1 MTNKIHVIAHTH
13 WDYEWYFTNNES
25 FIQLSYHVDEVINAL
40 ENGLLDYYMLD
51 GQMSIV
57 EDYLKANPDM
67 KTRLNDLVKSGRLK
81 IGPWYTQSDQMI
93 IRGESLVRNL
103 QIGIELGDK
112 LGGADRL
119 GYVPDAFGQSIDM
132 PKIFSQMG
140 INKSVFWR
148 GLSSDVIK
156 QREFLWKSEDGSSVM
171 AYNIKDG
178 YFVGVQLIET
188 NNSKSLLEQI
198 KKDTVASHIALPV
211 GGDQRYVDFNLK
223 ERINHY
229 NQILEKDV
237 LIESDYNRLFEGITQ
252 ERLDL
257 PSIQGEFLNA
267 EVSKIH
273 RSIYSSRYDHNYLND
288 KVERRLIFQVE
299 PLMALAD
306 QIGIPYKQELVD
318 NIWKITLRNHAH
330 DSAGSCNSDK
340 TNQVIMQRLIEADQ
354 LSYSLIDYLTRKI
367 SESRIDVKENQVTIF
382 NTLPIKR
389 IQNFKVKVSLKDP
402 NFSIYHKGKEI
413 PYQLMHSQEQSNAQ
427 IRKKVRSAPGSIYF
441 ESEILLPL
449 ELNALGYEVLDIVEG
464 EKGIVVSSHRSNIQS
479 EESSSIEN
487 EYYEVILNQGA
498 VNVIDKTTGTL
509 YKDFLYIEDDG
520 DDGDN
525 YDYSPPSNNKK
536 VKLDFLGAKI
546 QLLKGKLKDSILISG
561 NFKVPLM
568 ALDREQGK
576 QNAEVPYTCEI
587 SLEAKNQSI
596 DMNLEIENNACDHRM
611 RLIVNGNV
619 KTDTSIADTPFGTIS
634 RPITD
639 PNLHNWK
646 EKGWKEEPTGIYPML
661 NFVNIHDGQ
670 KSITAFS
677 KGVKEYEIVR
687 TEAMATALTLF
698 RAVGYLGKPDLRRRP
713 GVASGN
719 QFRYIETPDSQLQK
733 RLKFKFSFTIKNS
746 FSESDSFIQYQKYAI
761 STPYYQQ
768 QSINQ
773 FTTTLKYFVMQPLSE
788 PLPNAYSLLD
798 ASQIQHVAYSTIKKS
813 RDDKA
818 IIIRLFNPSSE
829 TIDDGG
835 KIVCHEKVLG
845 WKFTTLAEKND
856 IINELQTNTIK
867 LGVFKPKEIKTVY
880 IRLQQR

>member
-13 WDYEWYFTNNES
+13 WDYEWYFTNSES
-25 FIQLSYHVDEVINAL
+25 NIQLSYHVDEVINAL

-57 EDYLKANPDM
+57 EDYLKANPD
-67 KTRLNDLVKSGRLK
+67 KQTRLIDLVKSGRLK

-103 QIGIELGDK
+103 QLGIELGDE

-148 GLSSDVIK
+148 GLSSDKIK
-156 QREFLWKSEDGSSVM
+156 QREFLWESEDGSSIM

-188 NNSKSLLEQI
+188 NESESLLRQI
-198 KKDTVASHIALPV
+198 KKDTVAPHIALPV

-223 ERINHY
+223 DRINHY
-229 NQILEKDV
+229 NRGLEKDV
-237 LIESDYNRLFEGITQ
+237 LVESNYNKLFEGIIQ
-252 ERLDL
+252 DGLDL

-306 QIGIPYKQELVD
+306 QIGIPYKRELVD

-340 TNQVIMQRLIEADQ
+340 TNQVILQRLIEADQ

-367 SESRIDVKENQVTIF
+367 SESRIEVKKNQVTLF
-382 NTLPIKR
+382 NTLPIRRK
-389 IQNFKVKVSLKDP
+389 QNFKLKLSLKDP
-402 NFSIYHKGKEI
+402 NFTIYHKGIKI
-413 PYQLMHSQEQSNAQ
+413 PYQLIHSKEQSNAQ
-427 IRKKVRSAPGSIYF
+427 IRKEINPTHDTNYF
-441 ESEILLPL
+441 ESEVLLPL

-464 EKGIVVSSHRSNIQS
+464 EKGIVVSSHKSNIQS
-479 EESSSIEN
+479 NDATSIEN
-487 EYYEVILNQGA
+487 EYYEVALKQGKI
-498 VNVIDKTTGTL
+498 NVIDKTTKTL

-525 YDYSPPSNNKK
+525 YDYSPPSNNSK
-536 VKLDFLGAKI
+536 VKLDFSGANI
-546 QLLKGKLKDSILISG
+546 QLLKGELRNSILLSG
-561 NFKVPLM
+561 NFRIPLM
-568 ALDREQGK
+568 GLDREEDK
-576 QNAEVPYTCEI
+576 QNGEVPYTCEI
-587 SLEAKNQSI
+587 SLEEKSQSI
-596 DMNLEIENNACDHRM
+596 DMNLEIENNAFDHRM
-611 RLIVNGNV
+611 RLVVNGNV
-619 KTDTSIADTPFGTIS
+619 KTDKSVADTPFGTVS
-634 RPITD
+634 RPTTD
-639 PNLHNWK
+639 PNLENWK

-661 NFVNIHDGQ
+661 NFVNIHDSQ

-677 KGVKEYEIVR
+677 KGVKEYEVVR
-687 TEAMATALTLF
+687 TEAMAIALTLF
-698 RAVGYLGKPDLRRRP
+698 RAVGYLGKPDLLRRP

-733 RLKFKFSFTIKNS
+733 RLKFKFSFTIKSS
-746 FSESDSFIQYQKYAI
+746 FSESDSFNQYQKYAI

-773 FTTTLKYFVMQPLSE
+773 FTTALKYFVMQPLSE
-788 PLPNAYSLLD
+788 SLPNAYSLLD
-798 ASQIQHVAYSTIKKS
+798 ASEMQHVAYSTVKKS
-813 RDDKA
+813 RDNKG
-818 IIIRLFNPSSE
+818 IIIRLFNPSSK
-829 TIDDGG
+829 TIVDGG
-835 KIVCHEKVLG
+835 KIICNEKVLG
-845 WKFTTLAEKND
+845 WQFTTLTEKND
-856 IINELQTNTIK
+856 TINEIRNNTIQ
-867 LGVFKPKEIKTVY
+867 LGIFKPKEIKTVY
-880 IRLQQR
+880 IRLQR